1 MNNQSEK
8 CLLVQNML
16 DSFSEK
22 LVDSR
27 IKLRQKEG
35 SQPPRLEDE
44 AQEHLAL
51 CEDCL
56 NYKIANAALMET
68 ASALPMLP
76 YDESLTLSIMK
87 DLAQDFQLQST
98 VENLPA
104 PATRQDKSIVLLL
117 LSFAVFALLLPLEAG
132 DSPWSILS
140 WSLALSLVILLKP
153 LLKKHAENEN
163 LPYARV

>member
-8 CLLVQNML
+8 CMLVQNML

-35 SQPPRLEDE
+35 SQAPRLEDE
-44 AQEHLAL
+44 AQEHLTV

-87 DLAQDFQLQST
+87 DLAQDFQLKEEAEQRS
-98 VENLPA
+98 A
-104 PATRQDKSIVLLL
+104 PATRQDRSILLL
-117 LSFAVFALLLPLEAG
+117 VLSFAVFALLLPLEAG

-140 WSLALSLVILLKP
+140 WSLALSLVVLLKP
-153 LLKKHAENEN
+153 LLKKHEN